1 MKYTNEENTARQEA
15 LYRFLLSRGD
25 AWTSMAQ
32 ATDSVK
38 EYPAFFPGKSYHNST
53 ARRLLT
59 WDIEQI
65 NGNDGFQKIIVS
77 GSRGI
82 KIATETEFEKFLH
95 AELREV
101 FRKLKRLRR
110 LARKGSRNQ
119 QIDLEG
125 RIAEAFLVRK

>member
-1 MKYTNEENTARQEA
+1 MKYSREETKERQEA

-25 AWTSMAQ
+25 KWTSMAQ

-38 EYPAFFPGKSYHNST
+38 QYPAYFTTNYHNST

-59 WDIEQI
+59 RDIEQM
-65 NGNDGFQKIIVS
+65 NVSSNFDKIIIS
-77 GSRGI
+77 SSFGI
-82 KIATETEFEKFLH
+82 KLATRKDFDKFLE

-101 FRKLKRLRR
+101 FSKLKRLRQI
-110 LARKGSRNQ
+110 AKKGSRDQ

-125 RIAEAFLVRK
+125 RIAEAFLGRD

>member
-32 ATDSVK
+32 ATDSVNL
-38 EYPAFFPGKSYHNST
+38 YPAFFTGHYHNST

-65 NGNDGFQKIIVS
+65 NGNDVFQKIIVS